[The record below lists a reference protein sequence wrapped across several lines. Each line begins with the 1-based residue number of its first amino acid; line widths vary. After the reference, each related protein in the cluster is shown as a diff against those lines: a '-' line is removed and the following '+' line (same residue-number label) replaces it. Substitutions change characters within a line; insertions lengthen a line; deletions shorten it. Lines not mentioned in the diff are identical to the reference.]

1 MREEATTQ
9 KDPVL
14 GIRPAGSPRL
24 PWLVTSVQA
33 LPGYRL
39 RVQFADGLEGIA
51 DLSALV
57 RSPSA
62 GVFAALADEA
72 LFNRAFVEYGA
83 VTWPGEIDIAP
94 DAMHAEIKKSGA
106 WIVPAD

>member
-9 KDPVL
+9 KDPAF
-14 GIRPAGSPRL
+14 GISPAGSPRL
-24 PWLVTSVQA
+24 RWLVTSVQTQ
-33 LPGYRL
+33 PKYRL

-51 DLSALV
+51 NLSALV

-83 VTWPGEIDIAP
+83 V
-94 DAMHAEIKKSGA
+94 
-106 WIVPAD
+106 